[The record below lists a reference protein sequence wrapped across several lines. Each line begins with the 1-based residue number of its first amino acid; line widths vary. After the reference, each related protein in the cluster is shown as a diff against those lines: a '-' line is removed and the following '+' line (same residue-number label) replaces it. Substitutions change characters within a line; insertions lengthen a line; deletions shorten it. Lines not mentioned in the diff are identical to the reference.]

1 MRASWI
7 GSEERTDQM
16 ATQLESTGALERR
29 LSLSVSMAD
38 IGQQVERRLREMS
51 RTVRMPGFRPGKVPM
66 KMVEQS
72 YGAQVQS
79 EVLGDAVNKAFTDA
93 VTEHGLRIA
102 GQPRIEPREVEE
114 AAVAGFS
121 AVFEVYPEVSL
132 GDPASLSFERLQC
145 SVGEAEVDK
154 TLEILRK
161 QRTQW
166 DEAQR
171 AAADGDRVTID
182 FAGKVDGVAF
192 QGGTATEF
200 PFVLGEGRMLPDF
213 ETGVRGAAT
222 GQAVTFPVAF
232 PADYNAAELAGK
244 TAEFEVTVRK
254 VEGPRLPELNEA
266 FARELGVADGDL
278 SKLRADV
285 RGNLE
290 REVTQRLRNRNK
302 AAVMD
307 ALPALAGI
315 EVPKALVQA
324 ESQGLAERAREDF
337 KQRGMDVKDMP
348 IPPEAFT
355 ETAEKRVRIGL
366 IVGEIVKS
374 NSLQAKP
381 EQLRQRIE
389 EFAQSYENPGEVIRW
404 YFSDRQRLAEVEA
417 LVVEQNV
424 VDWAL
429 GKANVSDKPIEFD
442 ELMASNG

>member
-1 MRASWI
+1 
-7 GSEERTDQM
+7 M

-29 LSLSVSMAD
+29 LSLTVSMAEV
-38 IGQQVERRLREMS
+38 GQQVERRLREMS

-66 KMVEQS
+66 KMIEQS
-72 YGAQVQS
+72 YGGQIQS
-79 EVLGDAVNKAFTDA
+79 EVMGDAVNKAFSDA
-93 VTEHGLRIA
+93 LTEHNLRIA
-102 GQPRIEPREVEE
+102 GQPRIEPREVSE

-121 AVFEVYPEVSL
+121 AIFEVYPEVQL
-132 GDPASLSFERLQC
+132 GDASTLVLERTQC
-145 SVGEAEVDK
+145 AVGDAEVDK

-166 DEAQR
+166 DAIER

-182 FAGKVDGVAF
+182 FAGKLDGVAF

-213 ETGVRGAAT
+213 ETGVRGAAP
-222 GQAVTFPVAF
+222 GEVKQFPVAF

-254 VEGPRLPELNEA
+254 VEAPRLPELNDD

-278 SKLRADV
+278 GKLRADV
-285 RGNLE
+285 RANLE
-290 REVTQRLRNRNK
+290 REVAQRLRNRNK
-302 AAVMD
+302 AAVME
-307 ALPALAGI
+307 ALPNLAAI
-315 EVPKALVQA
+315 EVPKALVQS
-324 ESQGLAERAREDF
+324 ESQALADRALEDF
-337 KQRGMDVKDMP
+337 KQRGMDVKNMP
-348 IPPEAFT
+348 IPPDAFT
-355 ETAEKRVRIGL
+355 ETAQKRVRIGL
-366 IVGEIVKS
+366 IIGEIVKTQ
-374 NSLQAKP
+374 SLQAKP

-404 YFSDRQRLAEVEA
+404 YFSDRERLAEVEA

-429 GKANVSDKPIEFD
+429 GKATVTDKPIGFD
-442 ELMASNG
+442 ELMAANA